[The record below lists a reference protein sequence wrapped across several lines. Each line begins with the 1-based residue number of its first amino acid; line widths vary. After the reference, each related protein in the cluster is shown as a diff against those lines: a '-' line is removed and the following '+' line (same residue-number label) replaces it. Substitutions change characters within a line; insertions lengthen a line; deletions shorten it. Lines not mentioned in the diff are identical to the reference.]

1 MKVVRRSR
9 PRSEDAVTRVV
20 EEGTTPPAGPPLE
33 PAPDRELWPWL
44 LLLLVLVIGGI
55 VAAILLTRDDKTENA
70 NPSTTQPSTTVTVAR
85 ATPTAPTAT
94 TATAP
99 NKTPAVARVKLAN
112 LLGIPASTAVAR
124 LRKDGFEPVVT
135 SVFST
140 KPRGTVA
147 AQKPGPGTQL
157 AKGATVT
164 LMVSKGQQAKPVPD
178 VVGQSESQA
187 VALLKAAG
195 FGARPVDVPSSE
207 TNGNV
212 VAQKP
217 KAGEKAKPG
226 TNVRLNVSSG
236 TAPSRSSS
244 SPTPTTT
251 APTTTAPAATT
262 PARTTPSRPAQPV
275 TVTIPDV
282 EGNSLE
288 QAQRALRGV
297 GVIMEIRY
305 VPNDQPSGTVVAQAR
320 KAGTTAKRGDHMLV
334 TVSQGGS
341 GGTAASPL
349 ITVPNV
355 VGQDEQTAQTRL
367 QRAGFAAIVED
378 MATSDSAQDGKVVD
392 EQPAAGTKAPED
404 SEVIIYVGRAS
415 TG

>member
-1 MKVVRRSR
+1 MKVVRRTR
-9 PRSEDAVTRVV
+9 PGSEGEVTRVV
-20 EEGTTPPAGPPLE
+20 EEGTTPPAGPPPE
-33 PAPDRELWPWL
+33 PAPDRDLWPWL

-55 VAAILLTRDDKTENA
+55 VAAILLTRDDKKKNA
-70 NPSTTQPSTTVTVAR
+70 NPSTTQPAATVTVAR
-85 ATPTAPTAT
+85 ATPPAPTT
-94 TATAP
+94 TGPKKA
-99 NKTPAVARVKLAN
+99 PAVARVKVAN

-124 LRKDGFEPVVT
+124 LRKGGFEPVVT
-135 SVFST
+135 SVFSP

-147 AQKPGPGTQL
+147 AQMPGPGTQL

-195 FGARPVDVPSSE
+195 FGATPVDVPSGE
-207 TNGNV
+207 TKGNV

-217 KAGEKAKPG
+217 KAGEKTQPG

-236 TAPSRSSS
+236 TTPSGSSS
-244 SPTPTTT
+244 TPAPTTT
-251 APTTTAPAATT
+251 APTPTAPAATT

-275 TVTIPDV
+275 TVTIPNV
-282 EGNSLE
+282 EGKSLE

-320 KAGTTAKRGDHMLV
+320 KSGTTAKRGDHMLV

-349 ITVPNV
+349 ATVPNV

-367 QRAGFAAIVED
+367 RQAGFAAIVED

-392 EQPAAGTKAPED
+392 EQPAAGTNAPK
-404 SEVIIYVGRAS
+404 SSQVIIYVGRAS